1 MDSFLAEDNLCGQTL
16 LRLVSRGSGILAE
29 LQRLSQNIPAPFQQ
43 DSADAAR
50 YAAVLFDFA
59 YLREKESFERR
70 VSSSA
75 ALVDLDGE
83 LSDTFF
89 DLLRRSYQLF
99 ESVVVYARDFNKFV
113 DDLEQGFYIQHTLD
127 SVLLDDSGRQLM
139 CEALYLF
146 GVMLLLLERHF
157 PGPVRERMVVA
168 FYRHSEGGSGV
179 ALDRLDDVLAL
190 CRSTG
195 FVASG
200 SGASGAAPR
209 GYPESYFAR
218 LRPPRH
224 VVAQVVGRM
233 QNDDIYLQA
242 SSFPRP
248 EHRSARLAQQGA
260 MLYVTLYF
268 APELL
273 REEDAT
279 MREIV
284 DRHFSDN
291 WVIAWYM
298 GYVVDLDAQWSRYP
312 AAKAA
317 LDNVLRG
324 DAVAKLALRNTSKA
338 RESRGKLRGFL
349 TQGRLTEE
357 FLLEHLDTLMDCVR
371 DANVALR
378 WRLLHARAQGRQ
390 RREQLR
396 AAVISAEDTISLL
409 LETSQLEWRLKA
421 MFQALLEKKE
431 ETWAR
436 CREQSA
442 DRLRE
447 LSQYFTGEVLLTR
460 VRRDEGMVK
469 WFAGVAETVE
479 SLNYEDEHA
488 TVTGRR
494 IREVVRALEEVE
506 GFEQLEESLQVKA
519 FLEETRLL
527 LRQMVRTVNVT
538 SSVLSKLEN
547 VTDLAYGWELLGDYQ
562 SVIHSRI
569 EADPRNVVLLRAT
582 FLKLASI
589 LDVPLTRISQCDSPD
604 AISVAEFY
612 SSELV
617 HFVRRVVEVVPKKV
631 FGLLRRI
638 IEIQSER
645 MQPIPMRIEADRLS
659 DYAQPNERLEL
670 ARLTYRVSLFT
681 EGILAMKQTLLGVV
695 QVDPREILEKGLRK
709 ELVQQVC
716 GAMHEALVFR
726 QFSSGELERVAAG
739 LEKTLDTM
747 RRSVE
752 YIQDYIDLAGL
763 KMWQEEIHRIVNFYV
778 EQESNRF
785 LKKKVLSRQSQY
797 QSRTIPIPVFPALPV
812 PKKSWRGRRGAG
824 GRMSATFMGRVVNAL
839 LEVTDPCH
847 TVYVPE
853 QMTWYDGSS
862 GEEVYGFRLT
872 TSIGRA
878 VGMVGAQGIDRL
890 LSFHIVC
897 VLKDFC
903 KVYRGLAADQGPLLE
918 TLRDGLFP
926 EWRIP
931 EEGPRVYGTGV
942 KRAQAYMLPLLECC
956 RGVGQA
962 QLLRVQFSRLLEHRS
977 RADAPLLHRSLVA
990 LNDSI
995 MNDVRRHHR
1004 KPNAYAHPA
1013 EDSALLGA
1021 TRDLLDAC
1029 GLADPLKKI
1038 YMTTAPLEGL
1048 PVVVLLF
1055 LISYL
1060 PKLKYDDDRRTL
1072 VRSKDKY
1079 PIDGAPVCA
1088 GLATLLKQCHP
1099 SYTRSLLAY
1108 LSQYVR
1114 TMVHGAVAA
1123 SRGRP
1128 PDLPHEVL
1136 GVLVFVRQLTVF
1148 AGVSSEEAYAFF
1160 PPYVYDNLCP
1170 S

>member
-378 WRLLHARAQGRQ
+378 WRLLHARAQ
-390 RREQLR
+390 
-396 AAVISAEDTISLL
+396 
-409 LETSQLEWRLKA
+409 
-421 MFQALLEKKE
+421 
-431 ETWAR
+431 
-436 CREQSA
+436 
-442 DRLRE
+442 
-447 LSQYFTGEVLLTR
+447 
-460 VRRDEGMVK
+460 
-469 WFAGVAETVE
+469 
-479 SLNYEDEHA
+479 
-488 TVTGRR
+488 
-494 IREVVRALEEVE
+494 
-506 GFEQLEESLQVKA
+506 
-519 FLEETRLL
+519 
-527 LRQMVRTVNVT
+527 
-538 SSVLSKLEN
+538 
-547 VTDLAYGWELLGDYQ
+547 
-562 SVIHSRI
+562 
-569 EADPRNVVLLRAT
+569 
-582 FLKLASI
+582 
-589 LDVPLTRISQCDSPD
+589 
-604 AISVAEFY
+604 
-612 SSELV
+612 
-617 HFVRRVVEVVPKKV
+617 
-631 FGLLRRI
+631 
-638 IEIQSER
+638 
-645 MQPIPMRIEADRLS
+645 
-659 DYAQPNERLEL
+659 
-670 ARLTYRVSLFT
+670 
-681 EGILAMKQTLLGVV
+681 
-695 QVDPREILEKGLRK
+695 
-709 ELVQQVC
+709 
-716 GAMHEALVFR
+716 
-726 QFSSGELERVAAG
+726 
-739 LEKTLDTM
+739 
-747 RRSVE
+747 
-752 YIQDYIDLAGL
+752 
-763 KMWQEEIHRIVNFYV
+763 
-778 EQESNRF
+778 
-785 LKKKVLSRQSQY
+785 
-797 QSRTIPIPVFPALPV
+797 
-812 PKKSWRGRRGAG
+812 
-824 GRMSATFMGRVVNAL
+824 
-839 LEVTDPCH
+839 
-847 TVYVPE
+847 
-853 QMTWYDGSS
+853 
-862 GEEVYGFRLT
+862 
-872 TSIGRA
+872 
-878 VGMVGAQGIDRL
+878 
-890 LSFHIVC
+890 
-897 VLKDFC
+897 
-903 KVYRGLAADQGPLLE
+903 
-918 TLRDGLFP
+918 
-926 EWRIP
+926 
-931 EEGPRVYGTGV
+931 
-942 KRAQAYMLPLLECC
+942 
-956 RGVGQA
+956 
-962 QLLRVQFSRLLEHRS
+962 
-977 RADAPLLHRSLVA
+977 
-990 LNDSI
+990 
-995 MNDVRRHHR
+995 
-1004 KPNAYAHPA
+1004 
-1013 EDSALLGA
+1013 
-1021 TRDLLDAC
+1021 
-1029 GLADPLKKI
+1029 
-1038 YMTTAPLEGL
+1038 
-1048 PVVVLLF
+1048 
-1055 LISYL
+1055 
-1060 PKLKYDDDRRTL
+1060 
-1072 VRSKDKY
+1072 
-1079 PIDGAPVCA
+1079 
-1088 GLATLLKQCHP
+1088 
-1099 SYTRSLLAY
+1099 
-1108 LSQYVR
+1108 
-1114 TMVHGAVAA
+1114 
-1123 SRGRP
+1123 
-1128 PDLPHEVL
+1128 
-1136 GVLVFVRQLTVF
+1136 
-1148 AGVSSEEAYAFF
+1148 
-1160 PPYVYDNLCP
+1160 
-1170 S
+1170 